1 MRQNKRLWFKL
12 ALALFITA
20 TVSDPS
26 RAEEVVTLKRALTI
40 ALDRN
45 PVLSAAQFSVA
56 SAQARVTQAVS
67 AYLPQWNATGEYL
80 YHRDETDLSS
90 DDDNDTYAAGFSISQ
105 LVYDFGRTS
114 NQIHNSRYQL
124 NSSQSDLESVR
135 IALIRD
141 VKTVYFEVLKRQRL
155 LEVSEEAL
163 QVKQRHLQQALALY
177 QQGMRPKIDVTR
189 SEAEVS
195 QAELLMVQA
204 RYALQKARIALETR
218 LGGPPV
224 SGKYALA
231 EVDRMLEMPEKLE
244 SLLVLAFKARPDMS
258 NYQAQIQAAEATLL
272 SVKRA
277 SWPSFNANGAY
288 RFAGTDFPLNE
299 RWEAGL
305 ALKWELFTGFK
316 RSGQISE
323 SEAGVRRLQSLLE
336 NRKLEATEEVTQA
349 YLQVHEAIEAIRTA
363 QTALRQAKENL
374 DLAEGRYRAG
384 VSNAIE
390 LSDAQVLYTQARS
403 LLVQAVYDHLKA
415 WAGLEFA
422 VGGDLEKI

>member
-1 MRQNKRLWFKL
+1 MRQNKHLWFKL
-12 ALALFITA
+12 ALALFTTA
-20 TVSDPS
+20 IVSGQS
-26 RAEEVVTLKRALTI
+26 GAEEVITIERALTL

-45 PVLSAAQFSVA
+45 PVLSAAQSGVA

-67 AYLPQWNATGEYL
+67 AYLPQWNATGEYT
-80 YHRDETDLSS
+80 YYRDETDPSS
-90 DDDNDTYAAGFSISQ
+90 DDDNDTYATGFSISQ

-114 NQIHNSRYQL
+114 NQIHNSRYEL
-124 NSSQSDLESVR
+124 NSSQSELESVR

-141 VKTVYFEVLKRQRL
+141 VKTAYFEVLKSQRL

-231 EVDRMLEMPEKLE
+231 EVDRMLEIPEKLE
-244 SLLVLAFKARPDMS
+244 SLLVLAFKARPDLS
-258 NYQAQIQAAEATLL
+258 NYHAQIQGAEATLL

-305 ALKWELFTGFK
+305 ALKWELFTGFR

-323 SEAGVRRLQSLLE
+323 FKAGVRQLQSLFE

-384 VSNAIE
+384 VSNAVE

-403 LLVQAVYDHLKA
+403 LLVQAVYNHLKA

-422 VGGDLEKI
+422 VGGDLEKT